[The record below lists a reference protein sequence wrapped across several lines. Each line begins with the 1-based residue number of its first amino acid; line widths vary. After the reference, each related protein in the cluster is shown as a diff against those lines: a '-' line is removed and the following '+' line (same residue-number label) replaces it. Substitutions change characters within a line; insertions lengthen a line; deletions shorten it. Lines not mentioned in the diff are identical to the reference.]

1 MNATAKDLRFH
12 SRALLEAVS
21 RGEEVVITF
30 HGKPMAR
37 MVPMKQDKPRLAAG
51 KYVAFGMWANRP
63 EMADVKAYVR
73 RLRKG
78 RM

>member
-12 SRALLEAVS
+12 SRALLAAVS

-37 MVPMKQDKPRLAAG
+37 MVAMKAEKIKPVKG
-51 KYVAFGMWANRP
+51 KYAAFGMWSDRP

-73 RLRKG
+73 SLRRG
-78 RM
+78 RI

>member
-21 RGEEVVITF
+21 RGEEVLITF

-37 MVPMKQDKPRLAAG
+37 MVPVKQRQPKAAPG
-51 KYVAFGMWANRP
+51 TYAAFGMWAGRP
-63 EMADVKAYVR
+63 EMADVQAYVR
-73 RLRKG
+73 RLRRG